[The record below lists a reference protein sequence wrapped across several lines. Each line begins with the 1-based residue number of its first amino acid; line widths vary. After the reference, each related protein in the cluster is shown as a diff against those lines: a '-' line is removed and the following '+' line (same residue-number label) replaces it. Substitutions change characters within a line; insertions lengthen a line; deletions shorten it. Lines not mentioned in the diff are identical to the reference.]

1 MRIRGRAI
9 LISSIGLLL
18 LAAATIMRTSA
29 NGYKFQIVSVV
40 LQTEEGEQ
48 SSSFPRGHI
57 VVVNVTLRNIM
68 AYTYEAEPYMVV
80 VRMTYGTT
88 MYGFGAFKGSLLAGE
103 EANAAPGIYIPT
115 GAPTGSYKIKVFVWS
130 NWPRFG
136 GEALA
141 DPYELTFT
149 VTP

>member
-1 MRIRGRAI
+1 M
-9 LISSIGLLL
+9 L

-40 LQTEEGEQ
+40 LQTEDGLP
-48 SSSFPRGHI
+48 STSFARGHI

-68 AYTYEAEPYMVV
+68 TYTYEYTYGAEPYMVV